1 MYTFLVNPGSRS
13 GLGQTVWNTLEQ
25 YLKENEI
32 SYQVFF
38 TKYQRHASKLAAH
51 LYADPSLETLIVL
64 SGDGTLNEVID
75 CISDLSGITL

>member
-38 TKYQRHASKLAAH
+38 TKYQRHQFRSW
-51 LYADPSLETLIVL
+51 I
-64 SGDGTLNEVID
+64 
-75 CISDLSGITL
+75 